1 MALLYSKF
9 QIFSC
14 PQVLPP
20 LPQLTEISEMLTIPN
35 YYRPPISDFNL
46 NCQPLSY
53 LTSPCNW
60 SLEHRFSRPKLKF
73 WWHHI
78 NWFNVYFIFF
88 SWGLTSYKFT
98 KIHKVQ
104 IYYVQVQSLKGGGG
118 GLFGQV
124 LILALNTFFST
135 RPIKLR
141 LSVPS

>member
-1 MALLYSKF
+1 MVTLETLIIRIKKFSRIELYIQLSNVDVTLSMALLYSKF

-73 WWHHI
+73 
-78 NWFNVYFIFF
+78 
-88 SWGLTSYKFT
+88 
-98 KIHKVQ
+98 
-104 IYYVQVQSLKGGGG
+104 
-118 GLFGQV
+118 
-124 LILALNTFFST
+124 
-135 RPIKLR
+135 R
-141 LSVPS
+141 